1 MLLSQC
7 SATTYNKWYDSLDV
21 LIYVT
26 SSSQRR
32 ILWKIHTEMDS
43 TMKNQ
48 RQLSPCHM
56 SSYIFPDINIKR
68 RKMVK
73 VTLVQ
78 ALRLCTGRK
87 AYRRNRG
94 IARPFHDH
102 GTRRGWGVSV
112 TSRPLFTPEKDPVP
126 IVQEAGWASGAENL
140 GPNGIRSPDRPARSQ
155 WLYRLSYLAHTLILR
170 WHFIIQTNKCKTHIV
185 FTIEQASKA
194 QRVSRG
200 IALLFL

>member
-126 IVQEAGWASGAENL
+126 IVQEAGWGPGPVCTGAENL
-140 GPNGIRSPDRPARSQ
+140 VPTGIRSPDRPAPSQ
-155 WLYRLSYLAHTLILR
+155 SLYLFLAHY
-170 WHFIIQTNKCKTHIV
+170 FKC
-185 FTIEQASKA
+185 
-194 QRVSRG
+194 
-200 IALLFL
+200 L